1 MALRWETDK
10 LRTSN
15 EILSLFCRLL
25 TVVVESSRPY
35 FDFSLNTIQWS
46 ITWYVAFFLR
56 NFSLWSLLGLKIDRY
71 TANRSE
77 GRTTWMY
84 NRKQTLKGSV
94 ATFDFQTYFS
104 LFASSSSS
112 SGLQMAWAFHSFTQL
127 STPPENKW
135 MDEWIKNKEFAT
147 LETKRVPGAEMR
159 LAIERFHMTSRRLH
173 CYSKTMK
180 RRPCWFPKPTLW
192 QLKSFLMET
201 LSFVPI
207 NVHRCSLLGTCRSAI
222 GQFFVLI
229 FNFITL

>member
-1 MALRWETDK
+1 
-10 LRTSN
+10 
-15 EILSLFCRLL
+15 
-25 TVVVESSRPY
+25 
-35 FDFSLNTIQWS
+35 
-46 ITWYVAFFLR
+46 
-56 NFSLWSLLGLKIDRY
+56 
-71 TANRSE
+71 
-77 GRTTWMY
+77 
-84 NRKQTLKGSV
+84 
-94 ATFDFQTYFS
+94 
-104 LFASSSSS
+104 
-112 SGLQMAWAFHSFTQL
+112 MAWAFHSFTQL

-180 RRPCWFPKPTLW
+180 RWPCWFPKPTPW

-222 GQFFVLI
+222 GQFFVLT
-229 FNFITL
+229 FNFITLFDLPQNTNNDKTRQLHKSKWKWRGSPKRNNEAYRHWVPSE